1 MSRREPVAVVAG
13 AFLLVVV
20 LGALLAD
27 VVAGVLGVSGDAVD
41 PARRFADA
49 GGAHLLGTDALGRD
63 LFVRLL
69 QGART
74 SVAVAVAA
82 AVVATVLG
90 VVVGVVA
97 ARTGG
102 LVDAVVMRLVDA
114 LVALPALP
122 LVLFFAALDV
132 GQAPSSAWALT
143 RVVVLLSVL
152 SWMTT
157 ARLVRA
163 QVRQVLALDHVA
175 AARALGATELRVVVV
190 HVLPLCAPTVL
201 VQATLEAAENLVA
214 EGALSFLGLGVPPP
228 LASWGN
234 MLTGALDVV
243 ALDPP
248 TALAPATLL
257 FLVAAALQVA
267 GDALRARWLG
277 TVAGGLPAGAAR
289 PRRGSSETST
299 EPS

>member
-1 MSRREPVAVVAG
+1 MSRRDPVAVVAV
-13 AFLLVVV
+13 ALLLLVV

-27 VVAGVLGVSGDAVD
+27 VAAVVLGVSGDAVD

-69 QGART
+69 LGART

-82 AVVATVLG
+82 AAVATVLG

-97 ARTGG
+97 ARAGG
-102 LVDAVVMRLVDA
+102 VVDAALMRLVDA

-122 LVLFFAALDV
+122 LVLLFAAVDV
-132 GQAPSSAWALT
+132 GQAPSASWALT

-175 AARALGATELRVVVV
+175 AARALGATERRIVVV

-214 EGALSFLGLGVPPP
+214 EGALSFLGL
-228 LASWGN
+228 
-234 MLTGALDVV
+234 V
-243 ALDPP
+243 AVDPP
-248 TALAPATLL
+248 TALAPAALL
-257 FLVAAALQVA
+257 FFTAATLQLA
-267 GDALRARWLG
+267 GDALRERWVG
-277 TVAGGLPAGAAR
+277 TAVGGAPAGVAR
-289 PRRGSSETST
+289 PRRGSSETSA
-299 EPS
+299 ECP